1 MKSPISNLKSTSAH
15 RLRAGDL
22 IEYDR
27 QPCPV
32 IRVTD
37 SAAVVALAQP
47 ARQFTTLFGQTIRL
61 QPSPRLVR
69 ISPNSE
75 VPILNR

>member
-1 MKSPISNLKSTSAH
+1 MKTKQPF
-15 RLRAGDL
+15 RLRQGDV
-22 IEYDR
+22 IAYDR

-32 IRVTD
+32 IRVTE

-47 ARQFTTLFGQTIRL
+47 AREFTTLLGQTIRL
-61 QPSPRLVR
+61 QPAPRLVR